1 LIASRQVSAV
11 TASTRRDD
19 TDQRTR
25 TLGKPVLTATGI
37 VKSYRRGLWPVRR
50 TVPVLTGADIDLF
63 PGEVVGLVGENG
75 SGKST
80 LMRILVGALGA
91 DAGDVT
97 RRGQIGYCPQE
108 PVLYGRLTCDEHFE
122 LFGRAY
128 GMSDPTAA
136 RSRTAIYNSL
146 GFTQY
151 AHTRADQLSG
161 GTLSKLNL
169 GLALLPDPAVL
180 LLDEPYAGF
189 DWDTYQR
196 FWVLVHDRRVSGRS
210 VLIISH
216 FVVDEERFDRIVDV
230 RDGRTWSR

>member
-1 LIASRQVSAV
+1 M
-11 TASTRRDD
+11 
-19 TDQRTR
+19 
-25 TLGKPVLTATGI
+25 LTAAGI
-37 VKSYRRGLWPVRR
+37 VKSYRQGLWPVRR

-128 GMSDPTAA
+128 GMSDPAAA
-136 RSRTAIYNSL
+136 RSRTAIY
-146 GFTQY
+146 
-151 AHTRADQLSG
+151 D
-161 GTLSKLNL
+161 
-169 GLALLPDPAVL
+169 V
-180 LLDEPYAGF
+180 AGF
-189 DWDTYQR
+189 HAVCTHQSR
-196 FWVLVHDRRVSGRS
+196 PALGRNT
-210 VLIISH
+210 LQAQPWTGTTAGP
-216 FVVDEERFDRIVDV
+216 R
-230 RDGRTWSR
+230 GTPSR